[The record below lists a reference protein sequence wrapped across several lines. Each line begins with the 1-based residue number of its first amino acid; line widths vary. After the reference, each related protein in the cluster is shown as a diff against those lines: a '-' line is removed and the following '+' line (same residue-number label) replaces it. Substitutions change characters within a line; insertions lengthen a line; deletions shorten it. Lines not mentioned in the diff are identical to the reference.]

1 MSEKFHNVL
10 SLMTKSFRIDEQA
23 IEELRI
29 ILEEQNKRQM
39 TYDEAEQIGR
49 SLVTVIETL
58 ANGRI
63 ITAETGG
70 SDADR

>member
-23 IEELRI
+23 IEELRV
-29 ILEEQNKRQM
+29 ILEEQNDRQM
-39 TYDEAEQIGR
+39 TYDEAEQIGC

-58 ANGRI
+58 ANGRM
-63 ITAETGG
+63 ITAKPGE
-70 SDADR
+70 SDDDR

>member
-49 SLVTVIETL
+49 SLVIVIETL

>member
-39 TYDEAEQIGR
+39 TYDEAEQIGC

>member
-10 SLMTKSFRIDEQA
+10 ALMTKSFRIDEQA
-23 IEELRI
+23 IEELRT
-29 ILEEQNKRQM
+29 ILEEQNERQM
-39 TYDEAEQIGR
+39 TYDEAEQIGC

-63 ITAETGG
+63 ITVETDV